1 MNARHRSE
9 GVHLRTNQKAEAR
22 SQKLETGSAIFQF
35 PVSSFI
41 RGPTSR
47 PFLVIFFA
55 LMGGFGN
62 QETVRFKLLKMLTP
76 LYSVD
81 S

>member
-1 MNARHRSE
+1 MIARHRSE
-9 GVHLRTNQKAEAR
+9 GVHVRTNRKVETR
-22 SQKLETGSAIFQF
+22 SQKLETGSTIFQF
-35 PVSSFI
+35 PVSSFT

-55 LMGGFGN
+55 LICGFGN
-62 QETVRFKLLKMLTP
+62 QKTVRFKLLKKLTP
-76 LYSVD
+76 FFSVD

>member
-1 MNARHRSE
+1 MIARHRSE
-9 GVHLRTNQKAEAR
+9 GVHLRTNQKAETG
-22 SQKLETGSAIFQF
+22 SQKLETCSTIFQF
-35 PVSSFI
+35 PISSFT

-47 PFLVIFFA
+47 PFLVICFA

-62 QETVRFKLLKMLTP
+62 QKTVRFKILKKLTP
-76 LYSVD
+76 LFSAD